1 MRGTQHL
8 SRGLLRYRERLPLG
22 LLGPAA
28 YSILKAG
35 GVTGLPGRDVG
46 RRGLG
51 RLPFFT
57 CSLIRRTMQSD
68 RILQPLDVYNQQ
80 LQQQVHPP
88 DWQNP
93 RPSGRYHLVV
103 IGAGTAG
110 LVTAAGAAGLG
121 AKVALIERGLMGGD
135 CLNVGCVPSKAL
147 LAAARQVANVRR
159 ASDYGI
165 HAQVQAVD
173 FAAVMERM
181 RRLRAGI
188 SPHDSAARF
197 RGLGVD
203 VFFGQGT
210 FRSPREI
217 EVGGQALSFQKAVIA
232 TGARAAQLP
241 IPGLT
246 EAGYLTNETLFSL
259 TQLPTRLAV
268 IGGGPIGCEM
278 AQCFARLGAKV
289 TLIEQATHVLSR
301 EDADAAGVVQQAL
314 VRDGVRVVTQARVT
328 RVEKRSQDKVLV
340 WESLGTEHEVA
351 VDEILVAI
359 GRTPNLDGLGLEAA
373 GVQADLRQGVLVN
386 DRLQTSQPHIYAAGD
401 VCSAVKL
408 THAADFQAR
417 MVIQNALFLGRAKV
431 SSLIV
436 PHCTYTS
443 PELAHVGIDPAEV
456 AGNPG
461 AVVTYTQEMAQVD
474 RAILEG
480 ETEGFVRIHC
490 RRGSDRILGATI
502 VAPHAGD
509 LLAPIVLAMKQ
520 RIGLGQIA
528 SVIHSYPTQADAI
541 RKLGD
546 RYNKTRLTPRVQW
559 LLGTWLRWTR

>member
-1 MRGTQHL
+1 
-8 SRGLLRYRERLPLG
+8 
-22 LLGPAA
+22 
-28 YSILKAG
+28 
-35 GVTGLPGRDVG
+35 
-46 RRGLG
+46 
-51 RLPFFT
+51 
-57 CSLIRRTMQSD
+57 MQSD
-68 RILQPLDVYNQQ
+68 RILQPLDAYNLE
-80 LQQQVHPP
+80 LQRQVHPT

-93 RPSGRYHLVV
+93 KPDGRYHLVV

-121 AKVALIERGLMGGD
+121 AKVALVERSLMGGD

-147 LAAARQVANVRR
+147 LAAARQVAHVRR
-159 ASDYGI
+159 ASEYGI
-165 HAQVQAVD
+165 QADLLAVD

-197 RGLGVD
+197 RDLGVD
-203 VFFGQGT
+203 VFFGQAS

-217 EVGGQALSFQKAVIA
+217 EVGGQSLSFQKAVIA
-232 TGARAAQLP
+232 TGARAAQP
-241 IPGLT
+241 AIPGLA

-259 TQLPTRLAV
+259 TQLPNRLAV

-289 TLIEQATHVLSR
+289 TLIEQSEHILSR
-301 EDADAAGVVQQAL
+301 EDADAARVVQQAL
-314 VRDGVRVVTQARVT
+314 VRDGVCVVTQARVL
-328 RVEKRSQDKVLV
+328 RVELRSQEKGLV
-340 WESLGTEHEVA
+340 WASQGVEQEAV
-351 VDEILVAI
+351 VDEILVAV

-373 GVQADLRQGVLVN
+373 GVQADPRQGVQVN
-386 DRLQTSQPHIYAAGD
+386 DRLQTSQRHIYAAGD

-417 MVIQNALFLGRAKV
+417 IVIQNALFLGRAKV

-443 PELAHVGIDPAEV
+443 PELAHVGLDPAELARDPV
-456 AGNPG
+456 A
-461 AVVTYTQEMAQVD
+461 VSTYTLPMAQVD

-490 RRGSDRILGATI
+490 QRGSDRILGATI
-502 VAPHAGD
+502 VAPQAGD

-520 RIGLGQIA
+520 RIGLGKIA